1 MTGLSLVTLI
11 LYVMV
16 PFRIESWSF
25 LCIETARQSD
35 WDGIIACHRG
45 FLVATTWNY
54 QKGSIGAH
62 KLEPERFNRNRALSV
77 HATVSVLNRSFAVF
91 YCITSIWKL
100 I

>member
-1 MTGLSLVTLI
+1 MMGLNFELNLKYHVYYDTLCNGRLKYLI
-11 LYVMV
+11 LV
-16 PFRIESWSF
+16 S

-77 HATVSVLNRSFAVF
+77 HATVSVLIRSLTVF
-91 YCITSIWKL
+91 
-100 I
+100 